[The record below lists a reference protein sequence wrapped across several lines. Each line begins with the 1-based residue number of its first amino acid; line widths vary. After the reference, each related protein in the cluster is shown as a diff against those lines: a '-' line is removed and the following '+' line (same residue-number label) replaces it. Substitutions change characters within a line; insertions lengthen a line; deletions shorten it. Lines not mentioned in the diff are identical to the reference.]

1 MCPLLQFKGFPAL
14 DVADELA
21 LLFNL
26 HLVRAWRGGK
36 GKLNWGRGRGGTGY
50 GEGGEGKLSWGRERG
65 RVGRAR
71 EAELGEEKGRG
82 WGKGEVER
90 Q

>member
-1 MCPLLQFKGFPAL
+1 M
-14 DVADELA
+14 ADELA

-26 HLVRAWRGGK
+26 HLVGAWSGGK
-36 GKLNWGRGRGGTGY
+36 GKLN
-50 GEGGEGKLSWGRERG
+50 WGRERG